1 MEGYLKKTHRKLLKI
16 RERYTLMKTVKEI
29 APVFAWATVTIGFAL
44 ITFWGYAVNRL
55 SKMGILFLALSP
67 ACWAFSLLLK
77 KLVERKN
84 REITKEISA
93 FAGEDAAEEFLVRKF
108 SRLMQLMDYFETES
122 GKQVPKNYE
131 DEAFFKRMKHFWETE
146 APEIAETDILERK
159 RRVEERKRKAEER
172 KLNEENLI
180 KNFNDKYS
188 GSFLESGKDEHEK
201 F

>member
-1 MEGYLKKTHRKLLKI
+1 MEGYLKKTHHKLLKI
-16 RERYTLMKTVKEI
+16 REKYILMKTAKEI
-29 APVFAWATVTIGFAL
+29 APVFAWVTATIGFSL
-44 ITFWGYAVNRL
+44 ITFWGYAVNRI

-77 KLVERKN
+77 KLVESRN
-84 REITKEISA
+84 REIMKEISI
-93 FAGEDAAEEFLVRKF
+93 FSGEDAAEEFLVRKF

-146 APEIAETDILERK
+146 APEIAEVDISERQ
-159 RRVEERKRKAEER
+159 RRAEER
-172 KLNEENLI
+172 KLQEEKLI

-188 GSFLESGKDEHEK
+188 GSFLETGKYE
-201 F
+201 

>member
-1 MEGYLKKTHRKLLKI
+1 MEGYLKKTHWKLLKV
-16 RERYTLMKTVKEI
+16 REKYTLMKTVKEI
-29 APVFAWATVTIGFAL
+29 APVFAWAAATIGFSL
-44 ITFWGYAVNRL
+44 ITFWGYAVNRI

-67 ACWAFSLLLK
+67 VCWAFSLLLK
-77 KLVERKN
+77 KLVESKN

-93 FAGEDAAEEFLVRKF
+93 FAGEDAADEFLVRKF

-146 APEIAETDILERK
+146 APEIAETDISERK
-159 RRVEERKRKAEER
+159 RRVEER

-188 GSFLESGKDEHEK
+188 GSFLETGKDEQ
-201 F
+201 